1 MNHLSPL
8 FGFLVSRA
16 LNVLFSRT
24 HQLRVHCAAIG
35 HPIVADPAYGY
46 MGEAN
51 SNGGFSESSI
61 SSSFPS
67 RASLE
72 SQRRIDEAARRRE
85 QMLCLHAKYLS
96 LPHPVTGA
104 SLVFEAPAPF

>member
-1 MNHLSPL
+1 MGYLK
-8 FGFLVSRA
+8 
-16 LNVLFSRT
+16 RT

-35 HPIVADPAYGY
+35 HPIVADPAYGF

-51 SNGGFSESSI
+51 SNGGFSEESMGDVI
-61 SSSFPS
+61 PN

-72 SQRRIDEAARRRE
+72 TQRNIDKTVRKID

-96 LPHPVTGA
+96 FPHPVTGA
-104 SLVFEAPAPF
+104 SLTFEAPAPF